1 MTDTLTPENL
11 LKLGAGF
18 WASKTFLSAIE
29 LGVFTELG
37 KGEADLESLSRTL
50 RLHHRSARDFLD
62 ALVALRVLDREGGK
76 YRNTPETD
84 LFLDR
89 AKPSYIGGLF
99 EMLNAR
105 LYGFWGHLTEA
116 LRTGEPQNETRGGGA
131 DMFTTLYSDPERLRG
146 FLSAMSGVS
155 AGSE

>member
-1 MTDTLTPENL
+1 MTGAVAPDNL

-18 WASKTFLSAIE
+18 MSSKAFLSAIE

-37 KGEADLESLSRTL
+37 KGPADLESLSRKL
-50 RLHHRSARDFLD
+50 GLHHRSARDFLD
-62 ALVALRVLDREGGK
+62 ALVALRVLDRDDGK
-76 YRNTPETD
+76 YRNAAETD

-105 LYGFWGHLTEA
+105 LYE
-116 LRTGEPQNETRGGGA
+116 
-131 DMFTTLYSDPERLRG
+131 
-146 FLSAMSGVS
+146 
-155 AGSE
+155 